1 MKDTKPALGFDLV
14 SKIENAI
21 NKFKPL
27 YKNAS
32 NEYIQLEIG

>member
-14 SKIENAI
+14 SKIGNAI
-21 NKFKPL
+21 NRFKPI

-32 NEYIQLEIG
+32 SK